1 MKVKIIMPRKVKSR
15 LAPKIIKV
23 FENKEAEELPFEAIF
38 DAIGGKKAT
47 VVGVLSSYPG
57 VFSKSEGRRQTQ
69 WRLIP
74 DDEIS
79 LDEIM
84 ELYGFTPEV
93 MMEIVDSDTKNI
105 RYACWQAPVNSHG
118 LYERRDIHY
127 INHMMRKRHFKG
139 LSSASL

>member
-1 MKVKIIMPRKVKSR
+1 M
-15 LAPKIIKV
+15 LL
-23 FENKEAEELPFEAIF
+23 EE
-38 DAIGGKKAT
+38 KKAT

-84 ELYGFTPEV
+84 ELYGFTPEI

-105 RYACWQAPVNSHG
+105 RYACWHAPVNTHG

-127 INHMMRKRHFKG
+127 INHMMRKNRFKG